1 VRGIGIGFPQAR
13 PFLIVATKLIGTDA
27 SRADILWQTVATTRF
42 GDRMRRFKMSRSSA
56 MAALIAAA
64 VLGSPFEGNLL
75 GVGAAPVAAQSE
87 SRQARELDK
96 LFADLKQ
103 TPSQD
108 GADRM
113 VGRIWDIWMRSGRD
127 DTDVM
132 MSRVTANMAGQHY
145 GLALLLLDE
154 VTELA
159 PDFAEAWN
167 KRAALHYRMGEYAGA
182 LEDIEKA
189 LKLEPRH
196 FGALA
201 VKSAILADMSNWPD
215 ALAAYRAALA
225 INPHLTSRHKVLP
238 ELERQAAQARE

>member
-1 VRGIGIGFPQAR
+1 
-13 PFLIVATKLIGTDA
+13 
-27 SRADILWQTVATTRF
+27 
-42 GDRMRRFKMSRSSA
+42 MRRFKMSRSSA
-56 MAALIAAA
+56 MAALVAAA

-103 TPSQD
+103 APTQEA
-108 GADRM
+108 ADKI
-113 VGRIWDIWMRSGRD
+113 VGRIWDIWLRSGRD

-132 MSRVTANMAGQHY
+132 MSRVVANTAGQHY
-145 GLALLLLDE
+145 GLALMLLDE
-154 VTELA
+154 VIEIA
-159 PDFAEAWN
+159 PEFAEAWN
-167 KRAALHYRMGEYAGA
+167 KRAALRYRMGQFPSAV
-182 LEDIEKA
+182 EDIETA

-201 VKSAILADMSNWPD
+201 IKSAILADMSKWQD
-215 ALAAYRAALA
+215 ALTAYRAALA

-238 ELERQAAQARE
+238 ELERLAAQAR

>member
-1 VRGIGIGFPQAR
+1 
-13 PFLIVATKLIGTDA
+13 
-27 SRADILWQTVATTRF
+27 
-42 GDRMRRFKMSRSSA
+42 
-56 MAALIAAA
+56 
-64 VLGSPFEGNLL
+64 
-75 GVGAAPVAAQSE
+75 
-87 SRQARELDK
+87 
-96 LFADLKQ
+96 
-103 TPSQD
+103 
-108 GADRM
+108 M

-167 KRAALHYRMGEYAGA
+167 KRAALHYRMGDYAGA

-201 VKSAILADMSNWPD
+201 VKSAILADMSKWPD